1 MIPTIRHARKGKTV
15 ETGKKKSIV
24 ARYRCKGR
32 DEQIGHRG
40 FLGQ

>member
-1 MIPTIRHARKGKTV
+1 MPEKAKLWKQ
-15 ETGKKKSIV
+15 GKKKSIV